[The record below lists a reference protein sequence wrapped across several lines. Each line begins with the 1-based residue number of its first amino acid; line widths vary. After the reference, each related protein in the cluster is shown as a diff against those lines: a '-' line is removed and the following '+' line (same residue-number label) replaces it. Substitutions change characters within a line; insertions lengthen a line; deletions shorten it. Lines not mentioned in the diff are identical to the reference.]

1 MKKDITKFS
10 RDFCKT
16 VVAYGM
22 ADETLVRNHDI
33 ISDRKR
39 GMTIN
44 QLAIKYHVHRTTII
58 RICNK

>member
-22 ADETLVRNHDI
+22 ADDNLVRNHDI
-33 ISDRKR
+33 ISDRKK
-39 GMTIN
+39 GMTLN
-44 QLAIKYHVHRTTII
+44 QIAIKHGVSRSTVI
-58 RICNK
+58 RVCNK